1 MGVVFTSISTQNAQ
15 IAVFLF
21 PLNRN
26 PKFFDKGLESFNVFF
41 FFGGGGVIF
50 IYSFDLIFVETKLI
64 IFSVN

>member
-41 FFGGGGVIF
+41 FFWGGGGGIF
-50 IYSFDLIFVETKLI
+50 IF
-64 IFSVN
+64 